1 VVHVGVVLM
10 EDHAEED
17 LVEDH
22 VVVDMLEV
30 HAEEGLF
37 HSDVVEVEEVAVV
50 WLTAASKLV
59 VVVAAVIVVAEGGQ
73 VVEFEVLRNK
83 IKTEQKKGSNL
94 RHLCTFSNHITKPS
108 HYQSLGN
115 VE

>member
-1 VVHVGVVLM
+1 MVHVGVVLM

-22 VVVDMLEV
+22 VVVDMLVV

-37 HSDVVEVEEVAVV
+37 HSDVVEVEEVAAV

-59 VVVAAVIVVAEGGQ
+59 VVVAAAVVVAAGGQ
-73 VVEFEVLRNK
+73 VVESEVLRNK
-83 IKTEQKKGSNL
+83 IKTQQKKGSNL
-94 RHLCTFSNHITKPS
+94 RHLYTFSNHTMKPS
-108 HYQSLGN
+108 QYQSSDN